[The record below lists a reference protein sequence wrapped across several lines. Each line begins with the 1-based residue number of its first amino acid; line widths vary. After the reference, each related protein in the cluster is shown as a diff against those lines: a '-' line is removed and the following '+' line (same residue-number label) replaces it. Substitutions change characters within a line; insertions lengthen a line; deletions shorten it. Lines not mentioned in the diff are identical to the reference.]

1 MSIRRRPSWRKW
13 LILMGGGGV
22 ALQVAGCID
31 PDLLL
36 QAGLQLF
43 TEVAIFVTDNAVVG
57 LR

>member
-1 MSIRRRPSWRKW
+1 MSIWRKPTWRKW
-13 LILMGGGGV
+13 LVLLGGGV
-22 ALQVAGCID
+22 ALQVSGCVD